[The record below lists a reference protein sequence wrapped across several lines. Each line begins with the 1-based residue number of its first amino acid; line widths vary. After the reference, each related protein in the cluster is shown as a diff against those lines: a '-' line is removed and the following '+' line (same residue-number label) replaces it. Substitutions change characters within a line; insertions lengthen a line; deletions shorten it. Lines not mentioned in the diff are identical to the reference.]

1 MTFKTIKKRQ
11 GRMMNTNTIRILKQ
25 GKVLI
30 SRDLL
35 RKIKT
40 PFVEVLIDEDYNKL
54 ALKPSKDV
62 IRGYKIFNS
71 NILQVAS
78 LKHGQLGEF
87 KARFTEGK
95 VIVDSYK
102 VNSHVANLEYYED
115 EEEAGENLIK

>member
-1 MTFKTIKKRQ
+1 MK
-11 GRMMNTNTIRILKQ
+11 NNTIRILKQ
-25 GKVLI
+25 GKILI

-54 ALKPSKDV
+54 ALKPSKDE

-71 NILQVAS
+71 NILQVAP

-87 KARFTEGK
+87 QARFTEGK

-102 VNSHVANLEYYED
+102 VNPHIANLEYYED
-115 EEEAGENLIK
+115 EPEIKKIIKNHRRKNGIRY